1 MTRRVVTAIAAV
13 GAGVILWGPATTEAS
28 ETIKKMKERG
38 VLQVCM
44 AETRPRA
51 VRNPATGQWS
61 GYNIELAKDL
71 ATELGVKLELV
82 DQPYATILP
91 ALLSGKCDIIMAPL
105 LANTA
110 RAQAVAFTDFYSES
124 GNQAVVRQDAK
135 FETWEQLN
143 EPTVTFAVAA
153 GTQDEVAV
161 KKLFPKAKI
170 KPIVSD
176 NTYSFF
182 LELAAGR
189 ADAAFPDKGSVQL
202 FIKQNPQ
209 MKLRALQPDRISSA
223 AGRGFAIRPDDW
235 HFLNFLNVWLWHA
248 KDKYSQE

>member
-1 MTRRVVTAIAAV
+1 MRKWKVTTLAGMLAMVAFV
-13 GAGVILWGPATTEAS
+13 GTPTEAS
-28 ETIKKMKERG
+28 ETIKKIKDRG
-38 VLQVCM
+38 TLQVCM

-51 VRNPATGQWS
+51 VRNPATGQWA

-71 ATELGVKLELV
+71 ANELGVKLELV

-110 RAQAVAFTDFYSES
+110 RAQAVAFTEFYSES

-143 EPTVTFAVAA
+143 DANVTFAVAS
-153 GTQDEVAV
+153 GTQDEVQV
-161 KKLFPKAKI
+161 KKLFPKAKV
-170 KPIVSD
+170 KPVVSD

-189 ADAAFPDKGSVQL
+189 ADASFPDRGSAQL

-209 MKLRALQPDRISSA
+209 MKLRVLQPERISSA